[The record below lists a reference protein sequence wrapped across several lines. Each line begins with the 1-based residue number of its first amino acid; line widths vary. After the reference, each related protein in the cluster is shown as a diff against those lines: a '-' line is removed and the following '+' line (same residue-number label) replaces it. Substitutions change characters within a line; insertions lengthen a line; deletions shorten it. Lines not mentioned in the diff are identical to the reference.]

1 MHVRAGPVEA
11 DDTLDT
17 LFHGKLAIFQGA
29 KGYRVALDSIL
40 LARFAKAGGAKR
52 ILDLGCGNGAIAL
65 MLAALH
71 PAARIVGIEI
81 QAQMVARARR
91 GVSLNR
97 FDQRVEVRQGDIA
110 VIETHFEPE
119 SFDLVVTNPP
129 YRAPRSGRVN
139 PDVEKQ
145 ITRHEVRG
153 KLMDFLRAAAFV
165 LRKDGI
171 FAGVFP
177 APRSVDLLAGMRE
190 QGIEPKRLRWVHSL
204 VQQSASLVLAQSG
217 RAARVQLLL
226 PPPQNIYTRES
237 KYSSGLIAMRD

>member
-1 MHVRAGPVEA
+1 VEA

-17 LFHGKLAIFQGA
+17 LLRGKLAIFQGA

-40 LARFAKAGGAKR
+40 LARFVKAGGAKR

-145 ITRHEVRG
+145 IARHEVRG
-153 KLMDFLRAAAFV
+153 KLMDFLRAAAYV

-177 APRSVDLLAGMRE
+177 APRSVDLLAGMRDH
-190 QGIEPKRLRWVHSL
+190 GIEPKRLRWVHSL
-204 VQQSASLVLAQSG
+204 VNDPASLVLVEGVKAG
-217 RAARVQLLL
+217 GVELRVM
-226 PPPQNIYTRES
+226 PPLFIYTRER
-237 KYSSGLIAMRD
+237 KYTSELIAILND

>member
-1 MHVRAGPVEA
+1 VEA

-81 QAQMVARARR
+81 QAQMVERARR
-91 GVSLNR
+91 SVSLNR

-145 ITRHEVRG
+145 IARHEVRG
-153 KLMDFLRAAAFV
+153 KLMDFLRAAAYV

-204 VQQSASLVLAQSG
+204 VNDPASLVLVEGVKAG
-217 RAARVQLLL
+217 GVELRVM
-226 PPPQNIYTRES
+226 PPLIIYTRER
-237 KYSSGLIAMRD
+237 KYTSELIAILND

>member
-1 MHVRAGPVEA
+1 M
-11 DDTLDT
+11 DDTLDS
-17 LFHGKLAIFQGA
+17 LLHGKLAIFQGA

-40 LARFAKAGGAKR
+40 LARFVTAGGAKR

-65 MLAALH
+65 ILAALY

-91 GVSLNR
+91 SVSLNQ
-97 FDQRVEVRQGDIA
+97 FDQKVEVRQGDIG
-110 VIETHFEPE
+110 VIETHFEAE

-129 YRAPRSGRVN
+129 YRAPRSGRIN

-145 ITRHEVRG
+145 IARHEVQGR
-153 KLMDFLRAAAFV
+153 LRDFLRAAAYV

-177 APRSVDLLAGMRE
+177 APRSIDLLTGMRE
-190 QGIEPKRLRWVHSL
+190 HGIEPKRLRWVHSL
-204 VQQSASLVLAQSG
+204 VNDPASLVLVEGVKAG
-217 RAARVQLLL
+217 GVELKVM
-226 PPPQNIYTRES
+226 PPLIIYTRERQYTS
-237 KYSSGLIAMRD
+237 ELTAILSD